1 MIKAIVTDIEGTT
14 SSISFVK
21 EVLFP
26 YSRQHM
32 ETFIITHQN
41 DSTIQTFLQDINCI
55 VGKELSIQEQIA
67 QLIQWIDEDK
77 KITPLK
83 AIQGLIWKSG
93 FAEGAFKHHMYEDAV
108 HALRKWHREGFS
120 LYIFSSGSI
129 YAQQLLFRHTAYGDL
144 TPLFTNYFDTTIGA
158 KRETAAYRAIV
169 EEISDDNIASEIL
182 FLSDV
187 QDELDAAKA
196 VGMQTY
202 WIVRD
207 GKVRAESVHRQV
219 TNFEQIVC

>member
-83 AIQGLIWKSG
+83 AIQGLIWKTG

-207 GKVRAESVHRQV
+207 GKVSAESVHRQV